1 MTLINENVIT
11 IENASKEPT
20 AGSPHGDLVRDMQN
34 TELTFRSGA
43 TELVGTLTD
52 PTPMDGGPIALLI
65 SGSGKIDRDSN
76 MKRMPIDVMRQVAT
90 HLQSAGISSLRYDK
104 RGVGRSQGDFSTT
117 GFHDN
122 VTDAKAAIAS
132 LRERPE
138 VQERPMFV
146 VGHSEG
152 ALIAAELVAAD
163 NTLDGAVLL
172 AGTATSGEDVLRWQ
186 AEGLSK
192 TLPKPV
198 KMLMGLL
205 KQDLAKT
212 QGKRLAQIKASPDDV
227 IRMQFVKV
235 NAKWMR
241 EFMAHDPQETLRT
254 IEVPLLA
261 ITGSKD
267 VQVNPADVERIV
279 ELVGDDSSGHVLENV
294 THLLRSDDGPA
305 TVRTYKK
312 QIKRPVDVRVL
323 NMLSNWIHDVAAEVA
338 VESTS

>member
-1 MTLINENVIT
+1 
-11 IENASKEPT
+11 
-20 AGSPHGDLVRDMQN
+20 MQT
-34 TELTFRSGA
+34 TEISFHSGV
-43 TELVGTLTD
+43 TKLVGTLTE
-52 PTPMDGGPIALLI
+52 PTPRDRGPIALLI

-76 MKRMPIDVMRQVAT
+76 MKRMPIDVMGQVAA
-90 HLQSAGISSLRYDK
+90 HLEGAGVSSFRYDK
-104 RGVGRSQGDFSTT
+104 RGVGASDGDFSTT

-132 LRERPE
+132 LRDRLQI
-138 VQERPMFV
+138 QERPMFV

-163 NTLDGAVLL
+163 NTLAGAVLL

-198 KMLMGLL
+198 KLIMGLL
-205 KQDLAKT
+205 RQDLAKT
-212 QGKRLAQIKASPDDV
+212 QGKRLAQIKASTDDV

-241 EFMAHDPQETLRT
+241 EFMAHDPQEILRR
-254 IEVPLLA
+254 IDLPLLA

-279 ELVGDDSSGHVLENV
+279 ELAGDDSSGHVLEDV

-323 NMLSNWIHDVAAEVA
+323 NMISNWITDVAAEVA
-338 VESTS
+338 VESAS

>member
-1 MTLINENVIT
+1 
-11 IENASKEPT
+11 
-20 AGSPHGDLVRDMQN
+20 MQT
-34 TELTFRSGA
+34 TEISFHSGV
-43 TELVGTLTD
+43 TKLVGTLTE
-52 PTPMDGGPIALLI
+52 PTPRDRGPIALLI

-76 MKRMPIDVMRQVAT
+76 MKRMPIDVMGQVAA
-90 HLQSAGISSLRYDK
+90 HLEGAGVSSFRYDK
-104 RGVGRSQGDFSTT
+104 RGVGASEGDFSTT

-132 LRERPE
+132 LRDRLQ

-163 NTLDGAVLL
+163 STLAGAVLL

-186 AEGLSK
+186 AEGLAK

-198 KMLMGLL
+198 KLIMGLL
-205 KQDLAKT
+205 RQDLAKT
-212 QGKRLAQIKASPDDV
+212 QGKRLAQIKASTDDV

-241 EFMAHDPQETLRT
+241 EFMAHDPQETLRR
-254 IEVPLLA
+254 IDLPLLA

-279 ELVGDDSSGHVLENV
+279 ELAGEDSSGHVLEDV

-323 NMLSNWIHDVAAEVA
+323 NMISTWITDVAAEVA
-338 VESTS
+338 VESAS

>member
-1 MTLINENVIT
+1 
-11 IENASKEPT
+11 
-20 AGSPHGDLVRDMQN
+20 MQT
-34 TELTFRSGA
+34 TEISFHSGV
-43 TELVGTLTD
+43 TKLVGTLTE
-52 PTPMDGGPIALLI
+52 PTPRDRGPIALLI

-76 MKRMPIDVMRQVAT
+76 MKRMPIDVMGQVAA
-90 HLQSAGISSLRYDK
+90 HLENAGVSSFRYDK
-104 RGVGRSQGDFSTT
+104 RGVGASEGDFSTT

-132 LRERPE
+132 LRDRLQ

-163 NTLDGAVLL
+163 NTLAGAVLL

-198 KMLMGLL
+198 KLIMGLL
-205 KQDLAKT
+205 RQDLAKT
-212 QGKRLAQIKASPDDV
+212 QGKRLAQIKASTDDV

-241 EFMAHDPQETLRT
+241 EFMAHDPQETLRR
-254 IEVPLLA
+254 IDLPLLA

-279 ELVGDDSSGHVLENV
+279 ELAGDDSSGHVLEDV

-323 NMLSNWIHDVAAEVA
+323 NMISNWITDVAAEVA
-338 VESTS
+338 VESAS

>member
-1 MTLINENVIT
+1 
-11 IENASKEPT
+11 
-20 AGSPHGDLVRDMQN
+20 MQT
-34 TELTFRSGA
+34 TEISFRSGV
-43 TELVGTLTD
+43 TKLVGTLTE
-52 PTPMDGGPIALLI
+52 PTPRGRGPIALLI

-76 MKRMPIDVMRQVAT
+76 MKRMPIDVMGQVAA
-90 HLQSAGISSLRYDK
+90 HLEGAGVSSFRYDK
-104 RGVGRSQGDFSTT
+104 RGVGASEGDFSTT

-132 LRERPE
+132 LRDRLQ

-163 NTLDGAVLL
+163 STLAGAVLL

-186 AEGLSK
+186 AEGLAK

-198 KMLMGLL
+198 KLIMGLL
-205 KQDLAKT
+205 RQDLAKT
-212 QGKRLAQIKASPDDV
+212 QSKRLAQIKASTDDV

-241 EFMAHDPQETLRT
+241 EFMAHDPQETLLR
-254 IEVPLLA
+254 IDLPLLA

-279 ELVGDDSSGHVLENV
+279 ELAGEDSSGHVLEDV

-323 NMLSNWIHDVAAEVA
+323 NMISTWITDVAAEVA
-338 VESTS
+338 VESAS